1 MNNDY
6 VTKSENISLKDPISE
21 KATDSCK
28 PSIKYEFI
36 GGKYPV
42 LILFESLLLILFV
55 AFLYLLCTIS
65 DNSNI
70 FKLSGIPKNI
80 YLSLCIGGV
89 IVCTLSIIYAFVMY
103 FRNRK
108 TKFEIYDNRI
118 SGIGLVKEM
127 NNSLVKFNFDYSQ
140 IDAITIQWGY
150 LNLYSKGMVFHIMLT
165 SKDFIKNFKNVILK
179 TEKGDYHE

>member
-1 MNNDY
+1 MSNYY
-6 VTKSENISLKDPISE
+6 VTKSENTYLDKSTNQKETKNS
-21 KATDSCK
+21 K
-28 PSIKYEFI
+28 PLVKYEFI

-42 LILFESLLLILFV
+42 LIFFESLLLILFV
-55 AFLYLLCTIS
+55 AFLFLLCTIS
-65 DNSNI
+65 DSSNI
-70 FKLSGIPKNI
+70 FNLSGIPKTI
-80 YLSLCIGGV
+80 YLSLSIGGI
-89 IVCTLSIIYAFVMY
+89 IVCILAIIYALVMY

-140 IDAITIQWGY
+140 IEAITIQWGY

-179 TEKGDYHE
+179 TKKGDYHE